1 MTLAIRARLDPETI
15 AALEASSRHSLD
27 PRELPADAIA
37 AMRLTYAH
45 ERRFWNGVRVPLA
58 SVENQAVD
66 AAGLVTRLRLY
77 RPLQELAG
85 AALVYLHGG
94 GFVAG
99 SLETDDRIVRLF
111 AQEAGVTVVG
121 VEYALAPEVR
131 FPRQILQIGAVL
143 DQLARL
149 VEGEPLRVAIGG
161 DSAGAH
167 LALAV
172 AKERRDRGVPLPMA
186 MMLYQGFYGLR
197 DSASRRLWGGE
208 QGGLSDGAMAFAQNA
223 YLRGAEDRSDGRFD
237 LLAGPA
243 HGLPPAFISAVA
255 LDPLHDDSVA
265 LAAMLREAG
274 VPVEFAVHHGVLHGF
289 LHMSRVLP
297 KALDAIR
304 QGAAFLRRRLGGL
317 PAR

>member
-1 MTLAIRARLDPETI
+1 M
-15 AALEASSRHSLD
+15 
-27 PRELPADAIA
+27 
-37 AMRLTYAH
+37 
-45 ERRFWNGVRVPLA
+45 
-58 SVENQAVD
+58 
-66 AAGLVTRLRLY
+66 
-77 RPLQELAG
+77 
-85 AALVYLHGG
+85 
-94 GFVAG
+94 
-99 SLETDDRIVRLF
+99 RLF

-121 VEYALAPEVR
+121 VEYALALEVR

-143 DQLARL
+143 DQLGQV
-149 VEGEPLRVAIGG
+149 VEADRLRVAIGG

-167 LALAV
+167 LALA
-172 AKERRDRGVPLPMA
+172 ATKERRDRAAALPAA

-208 QGGLSDGAMAFAQNA
+208 QDGLSDADIAFSQNA
-223 YLRGAEDRSDGRFD
+223 YLRGAEDRSDGRYD
-237 LLAGPA
+237 LLAGSA
-243 HGLPPAFISAVA
+243 RGLPPAFISAVA

-289 LHMSRVLP
+289 LHMSRLLP

-304 QGAAFLRRRLGGL
+304 QGAAFLRRRLGGP